1 MTKLTFPRAAT
12 QVAALLCCC
21 LLAWAAPA
29 SAFTAA
35 NTKKGTGEN
44 TPLDLGSPST
54 SSHTSSGGASIVRTI
69 VGLAIVLAVIWG
81 LAWILRQVKG
91 GRDPRVAANGLTSV
105 AALSLSSGRSVHL
118 VRAGKDYLLLGSA
131 EHGLMPIHRYTE
143 QQALEAGLLLPE
155 EPPRRPK
162 RRINLGLL
170 APPKHEDDRWPDA
183 QEGDRWPDAQEG
195 DRWPG
200 THEGDRV
207 PSQRENGRWPELG
220 AEGRRLLTGK
230 ADPLPDTAEAARPV
244 TAPMAALPRSTSRA
258 PRPTRTLE
266 SGERQSDPMHM
277 PSMSS
282 SLVERLREL
291 TVRR

>member
-12 QVAALLCCC
+12 QVAALLCFC
-21 LLAWAAPA
+21 LLGWAAPA

-35 NTKKGTGEN
+35 TTKKGAGED
-44 TPLDLGSPST
+44 TPLNLGSPT
-54 SSHTSSGGASIVRTI
+54 TGSHTSSGGASIVRTI
-69 VGLAIVLAVIWG
+69 VGLAIVLGVIWG
-81 LAWILRQVKG
+81 LAWVLRQVKSR
-91 GRDPRVAANGLTSV
+91 RDPNVSASGLTSV

-143 QQALEAGLLLPE
+143 QQALEAGLLTPE

-162 RRINLGLL
+162 RRIDLGLL
-170 APPKHEDDRWPDA
+170 APPKREDDRI
-183 QEGDRWPDAQEG
+183 
-195 DRWPG
+195 
-200 THEGDRV
+200 
-207 PSQRENGRWPELG
+207 
-220 AEGRRLLTGK
+220 
-230 ADPLPDTAEAARPV
+230 ARQV
-244 TAPMAALPRSTSRA
+244 SAPMAALPPGASSR

-277 PSMSS
+277 PSVSS
-282 SLVERLREL
+282 SVIERLREL

>member
-21 LLAWAAPA
+21 LLVWASPA

-35 NTKKGTGEN
+35 SSKKGSGEN
-44 TPLDLGSPST
+44 TPLNLGSPTT
-54 SSHTSSGGASIVRTI
+54 SSHTSSPGGASIVRTI

-81 LAWILRQVKG
+81 LAWILRQVKAR
-91 GRDPRVAANGLTSV
+91 RDPRVAATGLTSV

-143 QQALEAGLLLPE
+143 QQALEAGLLSPE
-155 EPPRRPK
+155 EPMQPRK

-170 APPKHEDDRWPDA
+170 SPPSPHGDDRRA
-183 QEGDRWPDAQEG
+183 ALREGEHWLSADEGSRWPQ
-195 DRWPG
+195 P
-200 THEGDRV
+200 
-207 PSQRENGRWPELG
+207 
-220 AEGRRLLTGK
+220 AET
-230 ADPLPDTAEAARPV
+230 ARPV
-244 TAPMAALPRSTSRA
+244 APPTAALPRSTPER

-277 PSMSS
+277 PSVSW
-282 SLVERLREL
+282 SLIERLREL